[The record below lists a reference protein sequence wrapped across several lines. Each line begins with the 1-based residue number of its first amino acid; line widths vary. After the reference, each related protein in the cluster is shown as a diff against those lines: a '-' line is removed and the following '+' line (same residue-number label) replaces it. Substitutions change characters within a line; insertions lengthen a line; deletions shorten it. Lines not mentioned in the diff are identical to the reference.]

1 MRSRYIAGLL
11 VLLSFLLTCTA
22 VAARNVTMSGSFIA
36 FYPGAF
42 FERASFV
49 ENLQVFL
56 FKTTEKESKVIKIE
70 YVYLGKSDG
79 GLYAEGT
86 SFKVVLRRDSKCDE
100 IFASFES
107 TAPKLTAVVD

>member
-1 MRSRYIAGLL
+1 
-11 VLLSFLLTCTA
+11 
-22 VAARNVTMSGSFIA
+22 MSGSFIA